1 MVLLGGY
8 GLQFREV
15 FWKHAAFTSCRPFGT
30 FLDKINEQFA
40 EKKRNFGPLSRRLK
54 MSFAFLWQLG
64 PKVSIV
70 GEMGAKYSF
79 TIFSL
84 PFLHIYCSSD
94 QKKTFLAGSSVS
106 VRWLLIR
113 LFPII
118 LIEEINRFYVCWQL
132 SHKINYL
139 ALKNDARFLLFCNWR
154 FH

>member
-1 MVLLGGY
+1 MGSNLEKCFESMLLLRRVDLLAPFWTKLTSS
-8 GLQFREV
+8 LQ
-15 FWKHAAFTSCRPFGT
+15 
-30 FLDKINEQFA
+30 
-40 EKKRNFGPLSRRLK
+40 KKRNFGPLSRRLK

-113 LFPII
+113 LFPTIF
-118 LIEEINRFYVCWQL
+118 IEEINRFYVCWQL

>member
-1 MVLLGGY
+1 MGSNLEKCFESMLLLRRVDLLAPFWTKLTSS
-8 GLQFREV
+8 LQ
-15 FWKHAAFTSCRPFGT
+15 
-30 FLDKINEQFA
+30 
-40 EKKRNFGPLSRRLK
+40 KKRNFGPLSRRLK

-113 LFPII
+113 LFPTIF
-118 LIEEINRFYVCWQL
+118 IEEINRFYVCWQL
-132 SHKINYL
+132 SHKIDYL